1 MEAERWQDLRQ
12 LFDAVCDLP
21 PSRWEDTLRTLTD
34 DPALIDEALALLQAQ
49 TVGFDRALQPLR
61 EMMASLP
68 EDELQVGD
76 RLGVWQLIERLASGG
91 MGTVFIAERAD
102 ELFRQRVAIK
112 LLRGNAGAAATA
124 QRLAAER
131 QILAELQHPN
141 IARLYDGGTTP
152 AGRPYLVMEYIDGL
166 PLDLHCARLGLGL
179 HDRLQLFLRIC
190 AAVQAAHQRLIVH
203 CDLKP
208 SNVLVRGNGEPVL
221 LDFGI
226 ARLLGA
232 DDSEDG
238 GRFCTPAYA
247 SPELLDGSRVGVAA
261 DVFSLG
267 VLLTELLACTRSGR
281 GIADPERAVLLPSAL
296 AAADCPW
303 KDRLKG
309 DLDAIAA
316 KACALDPERRYPTV
330 EALAADIGRH
340 LVWRPVDAR
349 MPTPRYRLSR
359 WVRRHWREGALAM
372 AAVLAVSVFV
382 WRLSAERERARQ
394 EAETAQQVSD
404 FLVQTFDA
412 ADPRMRGPKGTEE
425 PSARGLLDLAVAKVD
440 TELAGSP
447 AMLARM
453 HAVLG
458 RAYAN
463 LGERK
468 RAEEMLRQAAEALL
482 APPVSRPEL
491 AAEAYS
497 ELSTL
502 MSNQLRA
509 ADAMEAAQRS
519 LDLRLQHDATPRAL
533 ADSYNALG
541 LAQQSAADFTKART
555 SLMQALVLSRE
566 AHGPGSLEVASVLHN
581 TASLLRAMGDMSAA
595 EASYRQALA
604 IKLRHGENSVT
615 VHNSRQGL
623 ATVLNFMGRFEE
635 AADLQRQNIRL
646 AEALVGRDSERVADA
661 EMKLALVLQQAGDY
675 ADAGLHYREAMAIGI
690 RVHGRGTL
698 DYAVLAGQLAT
709 LEEARGDFAAAEKL
723 YREAMEIRRANLPAG
738 DRSRLRSDVFWARIL
753 MRMGRT
759 EEARAAMDEAL
770 PAWLAIYA
778 SNQASPEYVV
788 ARLIQTEWLMHQGR
802 LAEAD
807 AAVPVVVADTPAAV
821 VRREVLLAEL
831 AQRRKDPQYAAQLWQ
846 QAVASSSA
854 VVGADRPPTAQWRV
868 PFAESLF
875 AAGRARE
882 AGEQIRRAEPVL
894 RKALIGDAQ
903 MLQRLDVVK
912 AQLAARG

>member
-1 MEAERWQDLRQ
+1 MEAAVDWQDLRR

-21 PSRWEDTLRTLTD
+21 PSQWEESLRTLSN
-34 DPALIDEALALLQAQ
+34 DPALIREALALLHAQ
-49 TVGFDRALQPLR
+49 TAGFDRALQPLR
-61 EMMASLP
+61 ELMGTLST
-68 EDELQVGD
+68 DELQIGD
-76 RLGVWQLIERLASGG
+76 RLGVWQLIQRLASGG
-91 MGTVFIAERAD
+91 MGTVYVAERAD

-112 LLRGNAGAAATA
+112 LLRGGANSSATA

-141 IARLYDGGTTP
+141 IAKLFDGGTTP
-152 AGRPYLVMEYIDGL
+152 AGQPYLVMEYIEGL
-166 PLDLHCARLGLGL
+166 PLDQYCTQRALTLHE
-179 HDRLQLFLRIC
+179 RLQLFLRVC
-190 AAVQAAHQRLIVH
+190 APVQAAHQRLIVH

-208 SNVLVRGNGEPVL
+208 SNVLVRDDGQPML

-226 ARLLGA
+226 ARLLG
-232 DDSEDG
+232 DG
-238 GRFCTPAYA
+238 DAGAGFCTPAYA
-247 SPELLDGSRVGVAA
+247 SPELLSGARVGVAS
-261 DVFSLG
+261 DVFGLG
-267 VLLTELLACTRSGR
+267 VLLTELLACARSGR
-281 GIADPERAVLLPSAL
+281 GPDDSERPVPLPSEL
-296 AAADCPW
+296 ATADCAW
-303 KDRLKG
+303 RGRLTG
-309 DLDAIAA
+309 DLDAIAS
-316 KACALDPERRYPTV
+316 KACALDPERRYATV
-330 EALAADIGRH
+330 EALAADIHRH
-340 LVWRPVDAR
+340 LAWKPVAAR
-349 MPTPRYRLSR
+349 TSTARYRIWR
-359 WVRRHWREGALAM
+359 WTRRHWRGSAIAS
-372 AAVLAVSVFV
+372 AAVIVAVLFV
-382 WRLSAERERARQ
+382 WRLSAERERAQ
-394 EAETAQQVSD
+394 EEARTAQRVSD
-404 FLVQTFDA
+404 FLVETFDA

-425 PSARGLLDLAVAKVD
+425 PTARGLLDLAVAKVD

-453 HAVLG
+453 RAVLG

-482 APPVSRPEL
+482 SPPVSRPDL

-497 ELSTL
+497 ELSNL

-519 LDLRLQHDATPRAL
+519 LDLRLRHDASPRAL

-541 LAQQSAADFTKART
+541 LAQQSAADFANART

-566 AHGPGSLEVASVLHN
+566 AHGPESLEVASVLHN
-581 TASLLRAMGDMSAA
+581 TATLLRAMGDMGAA

-623 ATVLNFMGRFEE
+623 ATALNFMGRFEE

-675 ADAGLHYREAMAIGI
+675 AGAGLHYREAMAVGI

-698 DYAVLAGQLAT
+698 DYAVVAGQLAT

-723 YREAMEIRRANLPAG
+723 YREAMEIRRANLPVG

-759 EEARAAMDEAL
+759 EEARPVMDEAL
-770 PAWLAIYA
+770 PAWRAIYE
-778 SNQASPEYVV
+778 SNRASPEYVV

-802 LAEAD
+802 LDEAQ

-831 AQRRKDPQYAAQLWQ
+831 AQRGKDPQLAARLWQ

-868 PFAESLF
+868 PFAESLV
-875 AAGRARE
+875 AAGRIRE

-894 RKALIGDAQ
+894 RKALVGDAQ
-903 MLQRLDVVK
+903 MLKRLEALK
-912 AQLAARG
+912 AQLAVRG